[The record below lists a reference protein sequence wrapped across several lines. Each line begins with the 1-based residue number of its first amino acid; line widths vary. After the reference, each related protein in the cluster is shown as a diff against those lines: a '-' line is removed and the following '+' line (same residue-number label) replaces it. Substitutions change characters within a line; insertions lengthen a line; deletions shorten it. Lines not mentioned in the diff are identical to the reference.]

1 MDRGEE
7 PFSDSELP
15 PTPDPELQRDAD
27 NLLLYPR
34 DEHNNEV
41 YETMMARW
49 LPFDEDKLLEDPM
62 PIETGKSSA
71 PQTST
76 TETLKLDT
84 VGRPTFTDERW
95 RQVFH
100 RLSLRKLDRKSDLL
114 TDDDMDWLIAE
125 WHVIRRRLME
135 ESCPTPASVGSAGGT
150 LQVNS
155 IFPQL

>member
-1 MDRGEE
+1 MLAG
-7 PFSDSELP
+7 
-15 PTPDPELQRDAD
+15 
-27 NLLLYPR
+27 
-34 DEHNNEV
+34 
-41 YETMMARW
+41 W
-49 LPFDEDKLLEDPM
+49 LPFDEEKLLEDPT
-62 PIETGKSSA
+62 PVETEKSSA

-114 TDDDMDWLIAE
+114 TDDDMEWLIAE

-135 ESCPTPASVGSAGGT
+135 ESCPTPASVGSAGGA

>member
-1 MDRGEE
+1 M
-7 PFSDSELP
+7 
-15 PTPDPELQRDAD
+15 PDIHFELQRPYVSPFRSDFPPPNAD

-49 LPFDEDKLLEDPM
+49 LPFDEDKLLEDPT
-62 PIETGKSSA
+62 PVETGKPSA

-84 VGRPTFTDERW
+84 IGRPVFTDQRW
-95 RQVFH
+95 KQVFH

-114 TDDDMDWLIAE
+114 TDDDINWMIAE
-125 WHVIRRRLME
+125 WHIIRRR
-135 ESCPTPASVGSAGGT
+135 PTPASVGSAGGT